1 MPIYSSSVSHLN
13 HHAPTLPSPSSQ
25 SNNASTRRL
34 PINRDPHPLLA
45 LNLGTKNLLLVPTLL
60 HKHND
65 KYSLNRSLRLL
76 QHLLT
81 TSTPAETRYVPPLTR
96 LLQYSGLCNSST
108 DLQILVLSTSRYIA
122 TLVAQGHLGK
132 DGELDARE
140 IGIEIDVYEDGSH
153 TVRLSVDEGIVE
165 RKGEGRP
172 QEYARTLRYW
182 AGMNR
187 VVVSTGDEDEG
198 VGIEMR

>member
-1 MPIYSSSVSHLN
+1 MPGPGASPSTAILIPSSPSTSPRKASSSSP
-13 HHAPTLPSPSSQ
+13 PTST
-25 SNNASTRRL
+25 NTTTNTASTTTSTTTAS
-34 PINRDPHPLLA
+34 PPL
-45 LNLGTKNLLLVPTLL
+45 
-60 HKHND
+60 
-65 KYSLNRSLRLL
+65 SLRLL

-81 TSTPAETRYVPPLTR
+81 TSTPAETRYVPHLNH

-108 DLQILVLSTSRYIA
+108 NLQILVLSTSRYIA

-165 RKGEGRP
+165 RKGEGEGRM
-172 QEYARTLRYW
+172 QEYASTLRNW

-187 VVVSTGDEDEG
+187 VVVSTGDETRE
-198 VGIEMR
+198 